1 MSLTLPC
8 EFSVKEILPA
18 LRSIIAEKLVTEKG
32 MPIYR
37 AANAMGLTP
46 AAVANYVNKRRGT
59 GIRGLIEKDERL
71 MSMVNDLVDRLA
83 SNKVDNLST
92 YYCILCSEGKRALKK
107 SGMEVLPCM
116 YENYALIK

>member
-32 MPIYR
+32 MSIYK
-37 AANAMGLTP
+37 AANTMGITP

-59 GIRGLIEKDERL
+59 GIRSLIEKDERL
-71 MSMVNDLVDRLA
+71 MGLVNDLVDRMVN
-83 SNKVDNLST
+83 SKVENLST
-92 YYCILCSEGKRALKK
+92 YYCILCSEGKRVLKK
-107 SGMEVLPCM
+107 TGMEVPPCM
-116 YENYALIK
+116 YENYVMVK